1 MGERARLRTR
11 PAHEPGYEYRLD
23 LDWAA
28 FDQASVVEDVPLR
41 IRRARSSTPAGTD
54 ILVDGVRTKI
64 GRREVQRLARALILL
79 SDPFTQER
87 GFYARLL
94 APEFSDLEDLV
105 RSAYFGDAEFRLFA
119 RIGPDGRASAT
130 VYDWK
135 GDVLWDASQ
144 EDLSDSAYDAP
155 EATFELW
162 VFLLDHQSMG
172 RRTASVSQLREWL
185 KVVGGAHVYHRG
197 LRVHP
202 YGDPGHD
209 WLDMN
214 LARVRNPELRPS
226 TNTSIGRVV
235 VADADERLIEK
246 TDRTGF
252 IENEAFGELRR
263 FATDALEWMAGKR
276 LAAREAARRSER
288 KQSASS
294 FRRARRSVE
303 TAMTNADPQTREQL
317 GAAIRRLERAQ
328 DRERRALREDL
339 QLYRTLASVGT
350 TVAVF
355 AHEAAKPVA
364 LIEQMAD
371 AIARRAEKF
380 TSEAAH
386 SLDTPISVISASAR
400 SLRSFASMPL
410 RLLERDKRRIGR
422 VDLNSVVLETT
433 ALFEPFLEAA
443 QVITELDLV
452 AGQATL
458 RASVTMGEAVLTNLI
473 TNAINAFTASN
484 TDTGER
490 KILIRTA
497 ITDESV
503 LLRVMDSGP
512 GISMR
517 MDEIWLP
524 GRTST
529 PGGTGL
535 GLTIV
540 HDTVS
545 DLGGTISAT
554 SPGELGGAEFVI
566 ELPSPRD

>member
-1 MGERARLRTR
+1 
-11 PAHEPGYEYRLD
+11 
-23 LDWAA
+23 
-28 FDQASVVEDVPLR
+28 
-41 IRRARSSTPAGTD
+41 
-54 ILVDGVRTKI
+54 
-64 GRREVQRLARALILL
+64 
-79 SDPFTQER
+79 
-87 GFYARLL
+87 
-94 APEFSDLEDLV
+94 
-105 RSAYFGDAEFRLFA
+105 
-119 RIGPDGRASAT
+119 
-130 VYDWK
+130 
-135 GDVLWDASQ
+135 
-144 EDLSDSAYDAP
+144 
-155 EATFELW
+155 
-162 VFLLDHQSMG
+162 
-172 RRTASVSQLREWL
+172 
-185 KVVGGAHVYHRG
+185 
-197 LRVHP
+197 
-202 YGDPGHD
+202 
-209 WLDMN
+209 
-214 LARVRNPELRPS
+214 
-226 TNTSIGRVV
+226 
-235 VADADERLIEK
+235 
-246 TDRTGF
+246 
-252 IENEAFGELRR
+252 
-263 FATDALEWMAGKR
+263 
-276 LAAREAARRSER
+276 
-288 KQSASS
+288 
-294 FRRARRSVE
+294 
-303 TAMTNADPQTREQL
+303 
-317 GAAIRRLERAQ
+317 
-328 DRERRALREDL
+328 
-339 QLYRTLASVGT
+339 
-350 TVAVF
+350 
-355 AHEAAKPVA
+355 
-364 LIEQMAD
+364 
-371 AIARRAEKF
+371 
-380 TSEAAH
+380 
-386 SLDTPISVISASAR
+386 
-400 SLRSFASMPL
+400 MPL